1 MTTRLHFRH
10 RTDRFVRALYFR
22 VLRPVAR
29 PVVNDMV
36 IRMSYGVLTLSVMG
50 FVAGALLVPI
60 AVFGG
65 IGHVAAGR
73 GFFALWF
80 ALACLGLAVLS
91 AGIGFLLGFVGHPF
105 SADFITEWPAYAI
118 ALCLSLAG
126 CALLAVLIFLT
137 PVPAWGAL
145 PLVLVLVASL
155 AYVVALA
162 LPRPRRRVR
171 VRARTASR
179 R

>member
-1 MTTRLHFRH
+1 MNTRLHFRH
-10 RTDRFVRALYFR
+10 RADRFVRTLYLR
-22 VLRPVAR
+22 VLRPAAR
-29 PVVNDMV
+29 PVVSDMV

-50 FVAGALLVPI
+50 FVTGALLMPI

-65 IGHVAAGR
+65 IGHAAAGR

-91 AGIGFLLGFVGHPF
+91 AGIGFLLGFVGLPF

-126 CALLAVLIFLT
+126 GALLAIFIFLT
-137 PVPAWGAL
+137 PVPARGAL
-145 PLVLVLVASL
+145 PLVLALVSGL
-155 AYVVALA
+155 AYVVALG
-162 LPRPRRRVR
+162 L
-171 VRARTASR
+171 
-179 R
+179 

>member
-1 MTTRLHFRH
+1 MTTPPHLRH
-10 RTDRFVRALYFR
+10 RADRFVRTLYFR
-22 VLRPVAR
+22 VLRPAAR
-29 PVVNDMV
+29 PVVSDMV

-73 GFFALWF
+73 GFYALWF

-91 AGIGFLLGFVGHPF
+91 TGIGFLLGFVGLPF

-137 PVPAWGAL
+137 PVPAWGAI
-145 PLVLVLVASL
+145 PLVLVLVSGL
-155 AYVVALA
+155 AYVIALG
-162 LPRPRRRVR
+162 LPRPRRRL
-171 VRARTASR
+171 RARARAVSR